1 MLRAT
6 EQKALARLGRKAD
19 VLDIRDETFDGTF
32 PFAPHYHEV
41 NGFAMHFVDE
51 GTGEPV
57 VLVHGDPTWG
67 YLWRR
72 FIPPLARRRRCI
84 VPDHMGMGKS
94 GAPQEPYLYRLRH
107 HIANLEGLLLHLG
120 LHGITLVLH
129 DWGGPVGLGFATR
142 HPERIKR
149 LILMNTWAFAPWP
162 GGPFPR
168 LLELIRS
175 ERGEKFVLEKNGY
188 LEPALLGTTH
198 HPENLTKTVLE
209 AYRAPFPTPAS
220 RRALLCWSR
229 DIPVSERDPSFA
241 DMKRIEEG
249 LAQFTGTPTLL
260 VWGMRDPVLPES
272 VLRRWQR
279 LYAQAATHEI
289 ADASHFLQEDAPD
302 RIVGCVEE
310 FLKANP

>member
-1 MLRAT
+1 MN
-6 EQKALARLGRKAD
+6 
-19 VLDIRDETFDGTF
+19 VIDIKDETFDGTF

-51 GTGEPV
+51 GTGEPI

-94 GAPQEPYLYRLRH
+94 GVPEDPYPYRLH
-107 HIANLEGLLLHLG
+107 HHVANLESLLLHLDLRG
-120 LHGITLVLH
+120 MTLVLH
-129 DWGGPVGLGFATR
+129 DWGGPVGLGVATR
-142 HPERIKR
+142 YPGRIKR
-149 LILMNTWAFAPWP
+149 LVLMNTWAFAPWP
-162 GGPFPR
+162 GAPFPR
-168 LLELIRS
+168 LVELIRS

-198 HPENLTKTVLE
+198 RPENLTETVLE
-209 AYRAPFPTPAS
+209 AYRAPFPTPTS

-229 DIPVSERDPSFA
+229 DIPVSETDPSFA
-241 DMKRIEEG
+241 EMKRIEEG
-249 LAQFTGTPTLL
+249 LARFTGTPTLL

-279 LYAQAATHEI
+279 LYAKAATREI

>member
-1 MLRAT
+1 VIA
-6 EQKALARLGRKAD
+6 
-19 VLDIRDETFDGTF
+19 IRDETFDGTF

-51 GTGEPV
+51 GTGEPI

-94 GAPQEPYLYRLRH
+94 GVPEGPYPYRLH
-107 HIANLEGLLLHLG
+107 HHVANLESFLLHLD
-120 LHGITLVLH
+120 LHGMTLVLH
-129 DWGGPVGLGFATR
+129 DWGGPVGLGVATR

-149 LILMNTWAFAPWP
+149 LVLMNTWAFAPWP
-162 GGPFPR
+162 CGPFPR

-175 ERGEKFVLEKNGY
+175 DRGERFVLEKDGY
-188 LEPALLGTTH
+188 VEPALLGTTH
-198 HPENLTKTVLE
+198 HPEHLTPTVLGG
-209 AYRAPFPTPAS
+209 YRAPFPTPAS

-229 DIPVSERDPSFA
+229 DIPVREADPSYGE
-241 DMKRIEEG
+241 MKRIEEG
-249 LAQFTGTPTLL
+249 LARLAEKPTLL
-260 VWGMRDPVLPES
+260 VWGMRDPVLSED

-279 LYAQAATHEI
+279 IYSQAVTLEI
-289 ADASHFLQEDAPD
+289 EDASHFLQEDAPE
-302 RIVGCVEE
+302 RILSGIER
-310 FLKANP
+310 FLDAHP